1 MKALCLQYGVS
12 TITVRTAIREL
23 ITAGYLESRP
33 RSGIFVRKRSEGKRS
48 GLIREA
54 IAILTPYTGA
64 LPASHRQ
71 TGWLDYLTQGALNEI
86 RNCGLNALA
95 LHPDSLTGQTLQ
107 DFVADNPRV
116 IVVSNPTGPGEI
128 PQGIKLIESAH
139 RADTRMVIYGSGPDL
154 AMLAMYDRVISDHQL
169 GAYQLT
175 RLLIERGHKRI
186 VKMWPQDPWGYWFQQ
201 RYLGYERAMNEAG
214 LKALPPLQCLNTP
227 GEVNENESEAEFRR
241 AARLLAGNLIELMT
255 GSQAPDAIMVHSDV
269 EYHIVAAACRIFGRE
284 PGRDIEIV
292 GYDNMWADLKQ
303 CEWEPSAPLATV
315 DKRNYEIG
323 QELVRLLMARDA
335 GALPVEPQCSLVAPE
350 MIVVATS

>member
-1 MKALCLQYGVS
+1 
-12 TITVRTAIREL
+12 
-23 ITAGYLESRP
+23 
-33 RSGIFVRKRSEGKRS
+33 
-48 GLIREA
+48 
-54 IAILTPYTGA
+54 
-64 LPASHRQ
+64 
-71 TGWLDYLTQGALNEI
+71 LNEI

-227 GEVNENESEAEFRR
+227 GEVNENEAEAEFRR

-292 GYDNMWADLKQ
+292 GYDNVWADMKP
-303 CEWEPSAPLATV
+303 CKWEPSAPLATV
-315 DKRNYEIG
+315 DKRNYECG
-323 QELVRLLMARDA
+323 QELVRLLLARDA
-335 GALPVEPQCSLVAPE
+335 GTLPVEPQCSLVAPE
-350 MIVVATS
+350 MVVVTTS